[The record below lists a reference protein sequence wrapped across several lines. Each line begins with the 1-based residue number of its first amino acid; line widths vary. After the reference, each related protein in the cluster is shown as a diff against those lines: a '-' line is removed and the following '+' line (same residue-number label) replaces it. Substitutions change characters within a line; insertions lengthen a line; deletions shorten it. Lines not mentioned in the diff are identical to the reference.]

1 MTSNWENVHFLSHVN
16 IKNIIGKELINDDNV
31 AVMELVKNSY
41 DAGAKEVTV
50 EFRHLKADRKDHE
63 ILIVDDGKGMSKDDI
78 LYKWLNLAY
87 SIKRVQN
94 TQNNRLQAGNK
105 GIGRF
110 SCDRLGKKLNIY
122 TKQQSKGYQLQI
134 NWEDFE
140 NITDYNVQ
148 INQIPMQLRELTDD
162 EIKSE
167 TGYKIGKNGT
177 IVKISDLREEWI
189 KFNNDSLFNE
199 VLNHQKF
206 VSLKS
211 TLEKLI
217 NNSQVETDD
226 FKIFLRVPEI
236 PDDTE
241 TSYNKKI
248 NGEIK
253 NKFFEKLDFNTTY
266 IHSAISE
273 DGLYIITKLKDRDKV
288 VFKTIERNTEFPELK
303 NIKIILMHLNPYGK
317 VYFLKQMK
325 VRSVD
330 FGSVYL
336 FINGFRIPPY
346 GDVDNDSFGIEMRKG
361 QGQRRYLGGREII
374 GRIEIDD
381 RKNQFKIISSREGIE
396 QNEAFKQLIHKSTK
410 SSVRQTKNNGF
421 FYKTLKRLEKY
432 VVEGLSWD
440 SVPKGLSET
449 KIEEMIS
456 RKDWDDNQEV
466 YVLSREKKLSNIS
479 QKIFSLMGIDSKNIV
494 DLYIN
499 TDILSHLIDDDPFV
513 TKHNIS
519 SFLKDFSQIPHY
531 AIDQQLNTF
540 IEKIVKN
547 MDDDKLLKKFEFIAK
562 KNFADI
568 EEVFDK
574 EESYQQLDKKIKIL
588 EESENK
594 LKQELKTVKIQKKK
608 TEEQVLFLQS
618 IQPLDKDQLLNLQHH
633 IGLYSH
639 DIEGAIISFKRL
651 YNQTK
656 NLTEEQIL
664 GFIDRLTLA
673 NKKVLS
679 INKLAT
685 KSNFLTDNEIIEKDL
700 ILFIK
705 EYIKIIY
712 LVEDN
717 NKMNID
723 FIDNGSSY
731 ISRFSPF
738 EMTIVLDNLLNNAK
752 KVNKPKKIDVIIDIN
767 VIADNLVMKFTDNGK
782 GLDKNIVD
790 ASAIFK
796 QGFTTTSGSGL
807 GLYHVKQILEK
818 IGLGIKVN
826 DQITKGFELIIYN
839 KDNDDTRV

>member
-494 DLYIN
+494 DLCIN
-499 TDILSHLIDDDPFV
+499 TDILSQLIDDDPFV

-562 KNFADI
+562 KNFFDI
-568 EEVFDK
+568 EEIFDK
-574 EESYQQLDKKIKIL
+574 DQSYQQLDQKIKIL
-588 EESENK
+588 EDKQKN
-594 LKQELKTVKIQKKK
+594 LKEELQYSQQEKEILKKQNEQIEQQVTYLKSITTKDVK
-608 TEEQVLFLQS
+608 ELVAF
-618 IQPLDKDQLLNLQHH
+618 QHH
-633 IGLYSH
+633 IGLY
-639 DIEGAIISFKRL
+639 AK
-651 YNQTK
+651 TAK
-656 NLTEEQIL
+656 N
-664 GFIDRLTLA
+664 FTLDT
-673 NKKVLS
+673 
-679 INKLAT
+679 I
-685 KSNFLTDNEIIEKDL
+685 DL
-700 ILFIK
+700 IK
-705 EYIKIIY
+705 SGEYSSSECLDNLQQIILELEKIKIISKY
-712 LVEDN
+712 ITRDDFLSTAKKVKADLVEFIFN
-717 NKMNID
+717 YVKSIYELTTNKEFNIE
-723 FIDNGSSY
+723 IKTNK
-731 ISRFSPF
+731 IVHICKF
-738 EMTIVLDNLLNNAK
+738 EPIKINIILDNLLSNSKKEQIGAK
-752 KVNKPKKIDVIIDIN
+752 NVNIVFSHEGNDLLMEYIDD
-767 VIADNLVMKFTDNGK
+767 GK
-782 GLDKNIVD
+782 GIDSSIINEN
-790 ASAIFK
+790 SIFEM
-796 QGFTTTSGSGL
+796 GVTTTDGSGL
-807 GLYHVKQILEK
+807 GLYHIKELLAEMKSEILVERQPQ
-818 IGLGIKVN
+818 GIK
-826 DQITKGFELIIYN
+826 FLIRFKI
-839 KDNDDTRV
+839 